1 MRPSQGVAVSLLPLT
16 APCSM
21 LSLYCT
27 VLYCSM
33 LTLYCTVLYCS
44 MLSLYGTTDLVPGLR
59 RVCSRQTMGSL
70 MPLLRTM
77 QQDQA
82 QVTNK
87 TCTL

>member
-1 MRPSQGVAVSLLPLT
+1 
-16 APCSM
+16 
-21 LSLYCT
+21 
-27 VLYCSM
+27 
-33 LTLYCTVLYCS
+33 

-77 QQDQA
+77 QQSQA

-87 TCTL
+87 TYALKYNGHYL

>member
-1 MRPSQGVAVSLLPLT
+1 MRPSQGVAVSLLTLGQGDG
-16 APCSM
+16 CSCI
-21 LSLYCT
+21 SFTNHCPPA
-27 VLYCSM
+27 
-33 LTLYCTVLYCS
+33 CS

-70 MPLLRTM
+70 MPLLRSM